1 MTAKKYAN
9 LTKSEAISIAWK
21 KRKDYKGYDSG
32 KGSKFNSWRALVYSK
47 KGARVGSPSEWKK
60 YDIFDKDTLV
70 GWEKGKILCR
80 KNTSMPYSKD
90 NCEWREKG
98 EENLSKLAKITYNGE
113 TKTLVEWCACLGI
126 NYQGAR
132 QRYFKGKNY
141 TVEQILFGK
150 RKRLA
155 TVISD
160 INELN
165 NEQEK
170 KNKVSK
176 MLSQYRLKDK
186 KKGLVCDID
195 NQWLQDVIAN
205 GKCVYCGDTK
215 RLGLDRIDNSK
226 GHTKDNVVVCC
237 YDCNVARGNNFS
249 YEEMMVLGK
258 TIKQIKAKRHENRQ
272 K

>member
-9 LTKSEAISIAWK
+9 LTRSEAVALAWK
-21 KRKDYKGYDSG
+21 NRKDYKGYDRS
-32 KGSKFNSWRALVYSK
+32 KGSKFNSWRGLVRSK
-47 KGARVGSPSEWKK
+47 RGAKIGFPEEWKD
-60 YDIFDKDTLV
+60 YNVFEKDTIV
-70 GWEKGKILCR
+70 GWQKGMILCR
-80 KNTSMPYSKD
+80 KNESEPFSKD
-90 NCEWREKG
+90 NYEWREKG
-98 EENLSKLAKITYNGE
+98 QEKFEKLVKITFNGE
-113 TKTLVEWCACLGI
+113 TKTLLEWCADLGI

-165 NEQEK
+165 DEQEK

-195 NQWLQDVIAN
+195 NKWLQDVITN

-258 TIKQIKAKRHENRQ
+258 TIKQIKTKRHENRQ